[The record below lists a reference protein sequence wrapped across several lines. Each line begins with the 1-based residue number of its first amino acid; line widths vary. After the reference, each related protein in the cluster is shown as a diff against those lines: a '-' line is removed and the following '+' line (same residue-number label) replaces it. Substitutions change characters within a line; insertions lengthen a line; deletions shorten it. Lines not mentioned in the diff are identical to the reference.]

1 MEILEKKSSKIF
13 LIVSSPSTLSGFSQ
27 QFPQSRK
34 PEGIEILMRPQE
46 ENTLEGLSCLGDFLP
61 LISGVLRKM
70 VFFWRMNILLIC

>member
-46 ENTLEGLSCLGDFLP
+46 DNTLEGLSWLGDFLP
-61 LISGVLRKM
+61 LIWGGFAEN
-70 VFFWRMNILLIC
+70 VFFLEND